1 MVNTMKEYKCQYC
14 GKPCTRPGPL
24 SLHERTCS
32 MNPNREHFVHTQCN
46 FHPER
51 KAKVGGWE
59 CPTCHNIFK
68 SKNVLYAH
76 RHQMHPGTIKTR
88 CTSHICPYCN
98 LYYSGSRKMHYKI
111 CNKKPHGPHAWTKE
125 ERHMQAER
133 KRLYAKEHPDKC
145 NWKTSKKFLSPPCEL
160 LKTLLRQAGIRFIA
174 EYTDNTWSH
183 AYSLDIAIPEL
194 KVDIEVNGNQHYCG
208 GALKPYYQTRHDY
221 LVEQGW
227 DVIELHFKKCYNN
240 AVINHLIST
249 LRSRLEHLNK

>member
-1 MVNTMKEYKCQYC
+1 MKEYKCQYC

-68 SKNVLYAH
+68 SKNVLYTH

-111 CNKKPHGPHAWTKE
+111 CNKNHMGRMRGQKRNVACRQNVNVCMQRNIRINVIGKPPKNSYLHH
-125 ERHMQAER
+125 
-133 KRLYAKEHPDKC
+133 
-145 NWKTSKKFLSPPCEL
+145 
-160 LKTLLRQAGIRFIA
+160 
-174 EYTDNTWSH
+174 
-183 AYSLDIAIPEL
+183 
-194 KVDIEVNGNQHYCG
+194 VNY
-208 GALKPYYQTRHDY
+208 
-221 LVEQGW
+221 
-227 DVIELHFKKCYNN
+227 
-240 AVINHLIST
+240 
-249 LRSRLEHLNK
+249 